1 MNIPNNVCLCNSCKG
16 HVLTKTD
23 NTYSHPFPPSRSI
36 DDVNEL
42 GLKEC
47 RCNWVL
53 YLRIDGGKI
62 ECGDIYVDRFCRY
75 TNVEDAQ
82 KLQLSYAHAN

>member
-1 MNIPNNVCLCNSCKG
+1 M
-16 HVLTKTD
+16 
-23 NTYSHPFPPSRSI
+23 
-36 DDVNEL
+36 DDINEL

-53 YLRIDGGKI
+53 HLRIQEGKI
-62 ECGDIYVDRFCRY
+62 ECGDIYVDRFCRYY